1 MNALPAIPGWD
12 GIHPLMV
19 QFTVVLFSLTP
30 VLLVASLLSRKAWD
44 TWARATLLVMAL
56 GVVASWLAVASGHAA
71 AQLVDKTAQLQGA
84 IGAHEALGVQTR
96 NVFTLF
102 TVAFALLVFLPSW
115 LKRTL
120 PGPARYALYASF
132 LVVGCAAGLVMAR
145 AASLGGRLVH
155 ESGVRAMVVR
165 AEPVPAADANAP
177 APEPTH
183 QTSTTPPPAAP

>member
-19 QFTVVLFSLTP
+19 QFTVVLFSITP

-44 TWARATLLVMAL
+44 TWAKATLLVMTL
-56 GVVASWLAVASGHAA
+56 GMIASWLAVASGHAA
-71 AQLVDKTAQLQGA
+71 AQLVDKSVLLQRQ

-96 NVFTLF
+96 NVFTLL
-102 TVAFALLVFLPSW
+102 TLAFGLLVFLPGW

-120 PGPARYALYASF
+120 PSPARYALYASF
-132 LVVGCAAGLVMAR
+132 LVVGCAAGLVMGH

-155 ESGVRAMVVR
+155 ESGVRAMVVS
-165 AEPVPAADANAP
+165 AEPAPAGANTP
-177 APEPTH
+177 APEPEH
-183 QTSTTPPPAAP
+183 KAPVTPPPPAP